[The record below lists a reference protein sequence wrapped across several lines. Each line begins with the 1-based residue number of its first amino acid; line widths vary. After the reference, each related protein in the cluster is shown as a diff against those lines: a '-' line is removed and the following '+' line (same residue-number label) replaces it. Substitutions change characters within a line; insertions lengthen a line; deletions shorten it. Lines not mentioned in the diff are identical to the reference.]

1 MVDKKTKEVKK
12 QKFQTMSGKHARVVT
27 ALTVIKV
34 IQEKVRSL
42 KHGYLA
48 DDEFAELRRLVQKI

>member
-1 MVDKKTKEVKK
+1 MNKKILKRAEK
-12 QKFQTMSGKHARVVT
+12 QTMSGKHARIVT
-27 ALTVIKV
+27 ALTLIKV
-34 IQEKVRSL
+34 IQEKVRTL